1 MHLYMS
7 YLYACMH
14 DDKLGRKKKTISK
27 DPAKGR
33 PKYNLRD

>member
-7 YLYACMH
+7 YLYECMH
-14 DDKLGRKKKTISK
+14 GDKLGKKKTVSK